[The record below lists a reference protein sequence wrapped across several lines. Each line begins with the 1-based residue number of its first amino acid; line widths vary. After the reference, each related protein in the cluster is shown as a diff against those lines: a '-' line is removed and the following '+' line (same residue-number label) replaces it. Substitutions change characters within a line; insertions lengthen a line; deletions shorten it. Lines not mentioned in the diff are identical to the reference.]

1 MPTPLISAED
11 LATLKAARAA
21 LARIRRN
28 ASDAGN
34 PLTSV
39 AASNAIEAIGRVE
52 IRHGVDAKAPMTLRD
67 ARGES
72 GSVMTFGVEETREA
86 PSVFNTMSIAPRT

>member
-1 MPTPLISAED
+1 MPTPTITAED
-11 LATLKAARAA
+11 LATLKAARAV
-21 LARIRRN
+21 LSRIRRK
-28 ASDAGN
+28 ASDAGS

-39 AASNAIEAIGRVE
+39 AAANAVEAIERVE
-52 IRHGVDAKAPMTLRD
+52 IRHGVDAKAPTTLRD

-72 GSVMTFGVEETREA
+72 GSVMTFGVEAPREM